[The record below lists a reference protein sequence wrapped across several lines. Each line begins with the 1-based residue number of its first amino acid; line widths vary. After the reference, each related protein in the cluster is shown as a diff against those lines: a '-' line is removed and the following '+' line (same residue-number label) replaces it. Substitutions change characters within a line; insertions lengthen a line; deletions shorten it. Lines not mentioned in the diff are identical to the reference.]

1 MIAAELIQKVRRIE
15 IKTRGLSQHVFAGQY
30 HSAFK
35 GQGMTFSEVR
45 EYQYGDPI
53 RSIDW
58 NVTARF
64 NKPYI
69 KVFDEERELTV
80 MLLVDVSGSNEFGTR
95 DRLKRELMTELA
107 AVLAFSAIENN
118 DKIGVIF
125 FSDRVEKFIPP
136 KKGKKHI
143 LRIILELLEFKPVSR
158 GTNITET
165 LRFLTHAIKKK
176 STVFVISD
184 FMLESTGEIAAL
196 RDGLRI
202 ANRKHDLIVLQT
214 SDPGERQLPDI
225 GLVRMLDPE
234 TMESRWIDTSNRK
247 IRSHYAAW
255 WQKVQTD
262 LETVFRSS
270 GIDYISLQTTQDY
283 VNPLIQL
290 FKKRGRR

>member
-1 MIAAELIQKVRRIE
+1 MIAAELISKVRKIE
-15 IKTRGLSQHVFAGQY
+15 IKTRGLSQHIFAGQY

-95 DRLKRELMTELA
+95 SRLKRELMTELA

-143 LRIILELLEFKPVSR
+143 LRIILELLEFKPVNQ
-158 GTNITET
+158 GTNIAEA
-165 LRFLTHAIKKK
+165 LRFLTHAIKKR

-184 FMLESTGEIAAL
+184 FMLNSIGDIGTL
-196 RDGLRI
+196 RDSLRI
-202 ANRKHDLIVLQT
+202 ANRKHDLIALQT
-214 SDPGERQLPDI
+214 TDPGERHLPDI
-225 GLVRMLDPE
+225 GLVKMLDPE
-234 TMESRWIDTSNRK
+234 TGKSAWFDTSSRK
-247 IRSHYAAW
+247 VRSYYDNW
-255 WQKVQTD
+255 WNKVQNELDTA
-262 LETVFRSS
+262 FRTG
-270 GIDYISLQTTQDY
+270 GIDYVSLLTTQDY
-283 VNPLIQL
+283 VSPLIQL
-290 FKKRGRR
+290 FKKRGRK

>member
-15 IKTRGLSQHVFAGQY
+15 IKTRGLSQHIFAGQY

-53 RSIDW
+53 RNIDW

-95 DRLKRELMTELA
+95 SRLKRELMTELA

-143 LRIILELLEFKPVSR
+143 LRIILELLEFKPVGQ
-158 GTNITET
+158 GTKIPEA

-176 STVFVISD
+176 STVFLITD
-184 FMLESTGEIAAL
+184 FMLQSMDEMDAV

-214 SDPGERQLPDI
+214 TDPGERKLPDI

-234 TMESRWIDTSNRK
+234 TRKTTWIDTSNRK
-247 IRSHYAAW
+247 VRAGYDDW
-255 WQKVQTD
+255 WQKMQTG
-262 LETVFRSS
+262 LETVFRTS
-270 GIDYISLQTTQDY
+270 GIDYISLLTTGDY
-283 VNPLIQL
+283 VSPLVQL

>member
-1 MIAAELIQKVRRIE
+1 MIAAELIDKVRRIE

-80 MLLVDVSGSNEFGTR
+80 MLLIDVSGSNEFGTR
-95 DRLKRELMTELA
+95 NRLKRELMTELA

-125 FSDRVEKFIPP
+125 FSDHVEKFIPP

-143 LRIILELLEFKPVSR
+143 LRIILELLEFKPISR
-158 GTNITET
+158 GTNITEAV
-165 LRFLTHAIKKK
+165 RFLTHAIKKK

-184 FMLESTGEIAAL
+184 FMLQSIDGIAAI

-214 SDPGERQLPDI
+214 TDPGEHLLPDI

-234 TMESRWIDTSNRK
+234 TMVTSWIDTSNRK
-247 IRSHYAAW
+247 IRSYYNNW
-255 WQKVQTD
+255 WMKIQTE
-262 LETVFRSS
+262 LEAVFRSS
-270 GIDYISLQTTQDY
+270 GIDYISLLTTQDY

>member
-1 MIAAELIQKVRRIE
+1 MIAAELIHKVRRIE

-95 DRLKRELMTELA
+95 NRLKRELMTELA

-158 GTNITET
+158 GTNITEA

-184 FMLESTGEIAAL
+184 FMLKSINEIAAIK
-196 RDGLRI
+196 DGLRI
-202 ANRKHDLIVLQT
+202 GNRKHDLIVLQT
-214 SDPGERQLPDI
+214 TDSGERQLPDI
-225 GLVRMLDPE
+225 GLVRLLDPE
-234 TMESRWIDTSNRK
+234 TQESRWIDTSSSR
-247 IRSHYAAW
+247 IRSHYDDW
-255 WQKVQTD
+255 WNKIQTE
-262 LETVFRSS
+262 LEAVFRSS
-270 GIDYISLQTTQDY
+270 GIDFISLLTTQDY

>member
-1 MIAAELIQKVRRIE
+1 MIAAELIAKVRKIE
-15 IKTRGLSQHVFAGQY
+15 IKTRGLSQQVFAGQY

-95 DRLKRELMTELA
+95 NRQKRELMTELA

-158 GTNITET
+158 GTDITSA
-165 LRFLTHAIKKK
+165 LRFFTHAIKKK

-184 FMLESTGEIAAL
+184 FMLQSLDDLSAV

-214 SDPGERQLPDI
+214 SDPGERKLPDI
-225 GLVRMLDPE
+225 GLAKILDPE
-234 TMESRWIDTSNRK
+234 TMKSTWIDTSNKK
-247 IRSHYAAW
+247 IRAHYDDW
-255 WQKVQTD
+255 WEKVQSE
-262 LETVFRSS
+262 LENVFRSS
-270 GIDYISLQTTQDY
+270 GIDYISLLTTEDY
-283 VNPLIQL
+283 VSPLMQL

>member
-69 KVFDEERELTV
+69 KIFDEERELTV

-95 DRLKRELMTELA
+95 NRLKRELMTELA

-158 GTNITET
+158 GTNITEA

-184 FMLESTGEIAAL
+184 FMLQSINQIAEI

-214 SDPGERQLPDI
+214 TDPGERRLPDI

-234 TMESRWIDTSNRK
+234 TKESGWIDTSSRR
-247 IRSHYAAW
+247 IRSFYDSW
-255 WQKVQTD
+255 WEKVQTE
-262 LETVFRSS
+262 LEAVFRSS
-270 GIDYISLQTTQDY
+270 GIDYISLLTTQDY
-283 VNPLIQL
+283 VNPLVQL
-290 FKKRGRR
+290 FKKRGRK

>member
-1 MIAAELIQKVRRIE
+1 MIAAELIDKVRRIE

-64 NKPYI
+64 NKPFI

-80 MLLVDVSGSNEFGTR
+80 MLLIDVSGSNEFGTR
-95 DRLKRELMTELA
+95 NRLKRELMTELA

-143 LRIILELLEFKPVSR
+143 LRIILELLEFKPISR
-158 GTNITET
+158 GTNITEA

-184 FMLESTGEIAAL
+184 FMLQSLEGIAAI

-214 SDPGERQLPDI
+214 TDPGERLLPDI

-234 TMESRWIDTSNRK
+234 TKATSWFDTSNRK
-247 IRSHYAAW
+247 IRSYYNNW
-255 WQKVQTD
+255 WVKVQTE
-262 LETVFRSS
+262 LEAVFRSS
-270 GIDYISLQTTQDY
+270 GIDYISLLTTQDY

>member
-1 MIAAELIQKVRRIE
+1 MIAAELIQKVRGIE
-15 IKTRGLSQHVFAGQY
+15 IKTRRLSQDVFAGQY

-53 RSIDW
+53 RNIDW

-95 DRLKRELMTELA
+95 RLKRELMTELA
-107 AVLAFSAIENN
+107 AVLAFSAIKNN

-143 LRIILELLEFKPVSR
+143 LRIILELLEFKPVSA
-158 GTNITET
+158 GTNITEA
-165 LRFLTHAIKKK
+165 LRFFTHAIKKK
-176 STVFVISD
+176 STVFLISD
-184 FMLESTGEIAAL
+184 FMLQSVGEIGEI

-202 ANRKHDLIVLQT
+202 TNRKHDLIVLQT
-214 SDPGERQLPDI
+214 TDPGERQLPDI

-234 TMESRWIDTSNRK
+234 TKETRWIDTSNRK
-247 IRSHYAAW
+247 IRLHYDQW
-255 WQKVQTD
+255 WVKVQTE
-262 LETVFRSS
+262 LESVFRSS
-270 GIDYISLQTTQDY
+270 GIDYLSLLTTQDY

-290 FKKRGRR
+290 FKKRGRK

>member
-1 MIAAELIQKVRRIE
+1 MIASELIEKVRRIE

-64 NKPYI
+64 NKPYV

-95 DRLKRELMTELA
+95 QRLKRELMTELA

-143 LRIILELLEFKPVSR
+143 LRIILELLEFRPVSR
-158 GTNITET
+158 GTNITEA
-165 LRFLTHAIKKK
+165 LRFFTHAIKKR
-176 STVFVISD
+176 STVFLISD
-184 FMLESTGEIAAL
+184 FMLRSSGDMPAI

-214 SDPGERQLPDI
+214 TDPGERRLPDI

-234 TMESRWIDTSNRK
+234 TRQTGWIDTSSRK
-247 IRSHYAAW
+247 VREHYDNW
-255 WQKVQTD
+255 WNSMQSE
-262 LETVFRSS
+262 LETIFRSS
-270 GIDYISLQTTQDY
+270 GIDYISLLTTQDY

-290 FKKRGRR
+290 FKKRGRK

>member
-53 RSIDW
+53 RNIDW

-95 DRLKRELMTELA
+95 NRLKRELMTELA

-143 LRIILELLEFKPVSR
+143 LRIILELLEFKPISS
-158 GTNITET
+158 GTNITEA
-165 LRFLTHAIKKK
+165 LRFFTHAIKKK
-176 STVFVISD
+176 STVFLISD
-184 FMLESTGEIAAL
+184 FMLQSVGEIGEI

-202 ANRKHDLIVLQT
+202 TNRKHDLIVLQT
-214 SDPGERQLPDI
+214 TDPGERQLPDI

-234 TMESRWIDTSNRK
+234 TKETRWIDTSNRK
-247 IRSHYAAW
+247 IRLHYDQW
-255 WQKVQTD
+255 WIKVQSE
-262 LETVFRSS
+262 LESVFRSS
-270 GIDYISLQTTQDY
+270 GIDYLSLLTTQDY

-290 FKKRGRR
+290 FKKRGRK

>member
-1 MIAAELIQKVRRIE
+1 MIAAELIKKVRRIE
-15 IKTRGLSQHVFAGQY
+15 IKTRGLSQQVFAGQY

-69 KVFDEERELTV
+69 KIFDEERELTV
-80 MLLVDVSGSNEFGTR
+80 MLLVDVSGSNDFGTR
-95 DRLKRELMTELA
+95 NRLKRELMTELA

-118 DKIGVIF
+118 DKIGVIL

-136 KKGKKHI
+136 KKGTKHI
-143 LRIILELLEFKPVSR
+143 LRIILEILDFQPVSK
-158 GTNITET
+158 GTNITEA
-165 LRFLTHAIKKK
+165 LRFFTHAIKKR

-184 FMLESTGEIAAL
+184 FMLRSPADVGSV

-214 SDPGERQLPDI
+214 TDPGERRLPDI
-225 GLVRMLDPE
+225 GLARMLDPE
-234 TMESRWIDTSNRK
+234 TGESGWIDTSNSR
-247 IRSHYAAW
+247 IRTYYDNW
-255 WQKVQTD
+255 WEKAQTE
-262 LETVFRSS
+262 LESVFRSS
-270 GIDYISLQTTQDY
+270 GIDYISLLTTEDY
-283 VNPLIQL
+283 VNPLVKL

>member
-1 MIAAELIQKVRRIE
+1 MIAAELINKVRRIE
-15 IKTRGLSQHVFAGQY
+15 IKTRGLSQHIFAGQY

-95 DRLKRELMTELA
+95 NRMKRELMTELA

-125 FSDRVEKFIPP
+125 FSNRVEKFIPP

-143 LRIILELLEFKPVSR
+143 LRIILELLEFKPISR
-158 GTNITET
+158 GTNITEA
-165 LRFLTHAIKKK
+165 LRFLTHAIKKR

-184 FMLESTGEIAAL
+184 FMLKSIDELSPL

-214 SDPGERQLPDI
+214 TDPGERHLPDI
-225 GLVRMLDPE
+225 GLVKMLDPE
-234 TMESRWIDTSNRK
+234 TNESVWIDTSSQKTRRYYDN
-247 IRSHYAAW
+247 W
-255 WQKVQTD
+255 WIKVQSE
-262 LETVFRSS
+262 LESVFRSG
-270 GIDYISLQTTQDY
+270 GIDYISLLTTQDY
-283 VNPLIQL
+283 VSPLIQL